1 LPRALDHGIWRSAD
15 FLGDGSLKGCLWLF
29 RQRSGLTHGGLACYC
44 IHDTGLNEFIGGKNK
59 YPKEREV
66 TRYRIVIAGAGI
78 GGLTAAANLLKAG
91 HDVTIF
97 EQASELSEVGAGL
110 QLSANATHVL
120 HHLGLGA
127 PLAKVGVRPGAYVFR
142 LHDTGEEIHRFA
154 LSDEHEQLHGAPYYQ
169 VHRADVHTLLAAKVL
184 DLRRD
189 AIRLN
194 CRVVG
199 FDESGDNVRLRL
211 ADGSIVQGDLLVGA
225 DGLKSVICQQIA
237 GNVPATYTG
246 DAAWRITVPVER
258 LPQDFMEQVMM
269 VWMGPG
275 RHVVAYYLR
284 AGALLNFVGLVE
296 TDEVSEESWTAKF
309 PWERFK
315 ADFQG
320 WHADVRTI
328 IDAADKEGCYRW
340 SLYYRR
346 AIRNW
351 STRRATL
358 LGDAV
363 HPTLPYLAQGA
374 CMAIEDGAVLTR
386 ALDQA
391 DSIPD
396 ALQLYQRNRVD
407 RTVRIVNQSTA
418 NRMLFHLRTV
428 DEIRALFAKRDEG
441 ADRNAWLYSYNPL
454 TVKLV

>member
-1 LPRALDHGIWRSAD
+1 LA
-15 FLGDGSLKGCLWLF
+15 
-29 RQRSGLTHGGLACYC
+29 GLRVIVYEDAS
-44 IHDTGLNEFIGGKNK
+44 LNEFYRGSELISVGAS
-59 YPKEREV
+59 V
-66 TRYRIVIAGAGI
+66 TRHKILIAGAGI
-78 GGLTAAANLLKAG
+78 GGLTAGASLLQAG

-97 EQASELSEVGAGL
+97 EQAPELSEIGAGL

-120 HHLGLGA
+120 HHLGLGPA
-127 PLAKVGVRPGAYVFR
+127 LAEVGVRPGAYVFR
-142 LHDTGEEIHRFA
+142 LHDTGEEIQRFA
-154 LSDEHEQLHGAPYYQ
+154 LSDEHEKLHGAPYYQ

-184 DLRRD
+184 ELKSD

-194 CRVVG
+194 CRVIG
-199 FDESGDNVRLRL
+199 FDEGGDGVKLRL
-211 ADGSIVQGDLLVGA
+211 ADGTTVEGDLLVGA
-225 DGLKSVICQQIA
+225 DGLKSIICQQIV
-237 GNVPATYTG
+237 GNVGATYTG
-246 DAAWRITVPVER
+246 DSAWRITVPVER
-258 LPQDFMEQVMM
+258 LPQNFMEQVMM

-315 ADFQG
+315 ADFEG
-320 WHADVRTI
+320 WHAAVQTV
-328 IDAADKEGCYRW
+328 IDAADREGCYRW
-340 SLYYRR
+340 SLHYRP
-346 AIRNW
+346 AIRSW
-351 STRRATL
+351 STPRATL

-396 ALQLYQRNRVD
+396 ALQLYQRNRID

-428 DEIRALFAKRDEG
+428 DEIRASFAKRDEG

-454 TVKLV
+454 TVKLA

>member
-1 LPRALDHGIWRSAD
+1 
-15 FLGDGSLKGCLWLF
+15 
-29 RQRSGLTHGGLACYC
+29 
-44 IHDTGLNEFIGGKNK
+44 
-59 YPKEREV
+59 V
-66 TRYRIVIAGAGI
+66 TKHKIVIAGAGI
-78 GGLTAAANLLKAG
+78 GGLTAGVSLLQAG

-97 EQASELSEVGAGL
+97 EQAAELSEIGAGL

-120 HHLGLGA
+120 HHLGLRTA
-127 PLAKVGVRPGAYVFR
+127 LAEVGVRPGAYVFR
-142 LHDTGEEIHRFA
+142 LHDSGEEIHRFA
-154 LSDEHEQLHGAPYYQ
+154 LSDEHEKLHGAPYYQ
-169 VHRADVHTLLAAKVL
+169 VHRADVHTLLAAKVR
-184 DLRRD
+184 DLKRD

-194 CRVVG
+194 CRVIG
-199 FDESGDNVRLRL
+199 FEESSGDVKLGL
-211 ADGSIVQGDLLVGA
+211 ADGGTVQGDLLIGA
-225 DGLKSVICQQIA
+225 DGLKSVICQQLN
-237 GNVPATYTG
+237 GNISATYTG
-246 DAAWRITVPVER
+246 DAAWRITVPIEH
-258 LPQDFMEQVMM
+258 LPQNFMEQVMM

-284 AGALLNFVGLVE
+284 GGALLNFVGLVE

-315 ADFQG
+315 ADFVG
-320 WHADVRTI
+320 WHADVQTI
-328 IDAADKEGCYRW
+328 IDAADREGCYRW
-340 SLYYRR
+340 SLHYRPT
-346 AIRNW
+346 IRNW
-351 STRRATL
+351 TTPRAAL

-386 ALDQA
+386 ALDQT
-391 DSIPD
+391 DSIAD

-418 NRMLFHLRTV
+418 NRTLFHLRTV
-428 DEIRALFAKRDEG
+428 DEIRASFANRDEG

>member
-1 LPRALDHGIWRSAD
+1 MKRHNVL
-15 FLGDGSLKGCLWLF
+15 
-29 RQRSGLTHGGLACYC
+29 
-44 IHDTGLNEFIGGKNK
+44 
-59 YPKEREV
+59 
-66 TRYRIVIAGAGI
+66 IAGAGI
-78 GGLTAAANLLKAG
+78 GGLTAAASLLKAG
-91 HDVTIF
+91 HDVTLF
-97 EQASELSEVGAGL
+97 EQASELSEIGAGL

-120 HHLGLGA
+120 HHLGLGPA
-127 PLAKVGVRPGAYVFR
+127 LAEVGVRPGAYVFR

-154 LSDEHEQLHGAPYYQ
+154 LSNEHEKLHGAPYYQ
-169 VHRADVHTLLAAKVL
+169 VHRADIHNLLAAKVL
-184 DLRRD
+184 ELKRD
-189 AIRLN
+189 AVRLN
-194 CRVVG
+194 SRVIG
-199 FDESGDNVRLRL
+199 FEESDDGVKLRL
-211 ADGSIVQGDLLVGA
+211 ADGPKIQGDLLVGA
-225 DGLKSVICQQIA
+225 DGLKSVICQQIV

-258 LPQDFMEQVMM
+258 LPRNFMEQVMM

-315 ADFQG
+315 ADFEG
-320 WHADVRTI
+320 WHPDVQAI
-328 IDAADKEGCYRW
+328 IEAADREGCYRW
-340 SLYYRR
+340 SLYNRP
-346 AIRNW
+346 AIKNW
-351 STRRATL
+351 STPRVTL

-396 ALQLYQRNRVD
+396 ALQLYQRNRVH

-418 NRMLFHLRTV
+418 NRTLFHLRTV
-428 DEIRALFAKRDEG
+428 DEIRTSFAKRDEG

-454 TVKLV
+454 TVRLV

>member
-1 LPRALDHGIWRSAD
+1 M
-15 FLGDGSLKGCLWLF
+15 
-29 RQRSGLTHGGLACYC
+29 T
-44 IHDTGLNEFIGGKNK
+44 K
-59 YPKEREV
+59 YK
-66 TRYRIVIAGAGI
+66 IIIAGAGI
-78 GGLTAAANLLKAG
+78 GGLTAGASLLQAG

-97 EQASELSEVGAGL
+97 EQASDLSEIGAGL

-120 HHLGLGA
+120 QNLGLGSA
-127 PLAKVGVRPGAYVFR
+127 LAEVGVRPGAYVFR

-154 LSDEHEQLHGAPYYQ
+154 LSDEHEKLHGAPYYQ
-169 VHRADVHTLLAAKVL
+169 VHRADVHTLLAAKVREL
-184 DLRRD
+184 KRD

-194 CRVVG
+194 CKGTG
-199 FDESGDNVRLRL
+199 FEESSDGVRLRL
-211 ADGSIVQGDLLVGA
+211 ADGTAVRGDLLIGA
-225 DGLKSVICQQIA
+225 DGLKSVICQQLN
-237 GNVPATYTG
+237 GNIPATYTG

-258 LPQDFMEQVMM
+258 LPQNLMEQVMM

-284 AGALLNFVGLVE
+284 AGAVLNFVGLVE

-320 WHADVRTI
+320 WHADVQTI
-328 IDAADKEGCYRW
+328 IDAADREGCYRW
-340 SLYYRR
+340 SLHYRPT
-346 AIRNW
+346 IRNW
-351 STRRATL
+351 TTRRAAL

-374 CMAIEDGAVLTR
+374 CMAIEDGAVLART
-386 ALDQA
+386 LDQA
-391 DSIPD
+391 ESIAD

-418 NRMLFHLRTV
+418 NRTLFHLRTV
-428 DEIRALFAKRDEG
+428 DEIRASFANRDEG

-454 TVKLV
+454 TVELV

>member
-1 LPRALDHGIWRSAD
+1 VIKH
-15 FLGDGSLKGCLWLF
+15 
-29 RQRSGLTHGGLACYC
+29 
-44 IHDTGLNEFIGGKNK
+44 
-59 YPKEREV
+59 
-66 TRYRIVIAGAGI
+66 RILIAGAGI
-78 GGLTAAANLLKAG
+78 GGLTAGACLLRAG

-110 QLSANATHVL
+110 QISANATHVL
-120 HHLGLGA
+120 HHLGLRA
-127 PLAKVGVRPGAYVFR
+127 RLAEVGVRPGAYVFR

-154 LSDEHEQLHGAPYYQ
+154 LSDEHERLHGAPYYQ
-169 VHRADVHTLLAAKVL
+169 LHRADIHTLLAQKVIE
-184 DLRRD
+184 LRGD

-194 CRVVG
+194 CRVTG
-199 FDESGDNVRLRL
+199 FEESSDSVTLRL
-211 ADGSIVQGDLLVGA
+211 ADGTSVQGDLLVGA
-225 DGLKSVICQQIA
+225 DGLKSVICQQIV
-237 GNVPATYTG
+237 GNVSATYTG
-246 DAAWRITVPVER
+246 DAAWRITVPVEC
-258 LPQDFMEQVMM
+258 LPRNFMDQVMM

-275 RHVVAYYLR
+275 RHVVTYYLR

-320 WHADVRTI
+320 WHADIQTI
-328 IDAADKEGCYRW
+328 IDAADRDGCYRW
-340 SLYYRR
+340 SLHYRP
-346 AIRNW
+346 AIMNW

-358 LGDAV
+358 LGDSV

-386 ALDQA
+386 ALDHA

-396 ALQLYQRNRVD
+396 ALQLYQRNRID

-418 NRMLFHLRTV
+418 NRELFHLRTV
-428 DEIRALFAKRDEG
+428 DAIRASFAKRDEG

>member
-1 LPRALDHGIWRSAD
+1 
-15 FLGDGSLKGCLWLF
+15 
-29 RQRSGLTHGGLACYC
+29 
-44 IHDTGLNEFIGGKNK
+44 
-59 YPKEREV
+59 V
-66 TRYRIVIAGAGI
+66 TKHKIVITGAGI
-78 GGLTAAANLLKAG
+78 GGLTAGASLLQAG

-97 EQASELSEVGAGL
+97 EQAAELSEIGAGL

-120 HHLGLGA
+120 HHLGLRTA
-127 PLAKVGVRPGAYVFR
+127 LAEVGVRPGAYVFR
-142 LHDTGEEIHRFA
+142 LHDSGEEIHRFA
-154 LSDEHEQLHGAPYYQ
+154 LSDEHEKLHGAPYYQ
-169 VHRADVHTLLAAKVL
+169 VHRADVHTLLAAKVR
-184 DLRRD
+184 DLKRD

-194 CRVVG
+194 CRVIG
-199 FDESGDNVRLRL
+199 FEESSGDVKLGL
-211 ADGSIVQGDLLVGA
+211 ADGGTVQGDLLIGA
-225 DGLKSVICQQIA
+225 DGLKSVICQQLN
-237 GNVPATYTG
+237 GNISATYTG
-246 DAAWRITVPVER
+246 DAAWRITVPIEH
-258 LPQDFMEQVMM
+258 LPQNFMEQVMM

-284 AGALLNFVGLVE
+284 GGALLNFVGLVE

-315 ADFQG
+315 ADFVG
-320 WHADVRTI
+320 WHADVQTI
-328 IDAADKEGCYRW
+328 IDAADREGCYRW
-340 SLYYRR
+340 SLHYRPT
-346 AIRNW
+346 IRNW
-351 STRRATL
+351 TTTRAAL

-391 DSIPD
+391 GSLAD

-418 NRMLFHLRTV
+418 NRTLFHLRTV
-428 DEIRALFAKRDEG
+428 DEIRASFANRDEG

>member
-1 LPRALDHGIWRSAD
+1 MGLDHVG
-15 FLGDGSLKGCLWLF
+15 F
-29 RQRSGLTHGGLACYC
+29 ACYRTDDRSL
-44 IHDTGLNEFIGGKNK
+44 HEYIGGKNK
-59 YPKEREV
+59 FRWERGV
-66 TRYRIVIAGAGI
+66 MRHKILIAGAGI
-78 GGLTAAANLLKAG
+78 GGLTAAASLLKAG

-97 EQASELSEVGAGL
+97 EQASELSQVGAGL

-127 PLAKVGVRPGAYVFR
+127 ALAEVGVRPGAYVFR
-142 LHDTGEEIHRFA
+142 LHDTGEEIQRFA
-154 LSDEHEQLHGAPYYQ
+154 LSDEHERLHGAPYYQ
-169 VHRADVHTLLAAKVL
+169 VHRADIHSLLAAKVL
-184 DLRRD
+184 ELKRD

-194 CRVVG
+194 CRVIG
-199 FDESGDNVRLRL
+199 FEESSDGVKLRL
-211 ADGSIVQGDLLVGA
+211 ADDAIVQGDLLVGA

-258 LPQDFMEQVMM
+258 LPQNFMEQVMM

-315 ADFQG
+315 ADFAG
-320 WHADVRTI
+320 WHADIQTI
-328 IDAADKEGCYRW
+328 IEAADREGCYRW
-340 SLYYRR
+340 SLHNRP

-351 STRRATL
+351 STPRVSL

-386 ALDQA
+386 ALDEA
-391 DSIPD
+391 DSIPN
-396 ALQLYQRNRVD
+396 ALLLYQRNRIH
-407 RTVRIVNQSTA
+407 RTVRIVNQSTE
-418 NRMLFHLRTV
+418 NRTLFHLRTV
-428 DEIRALFAKRDEG
+428 DEIRASFAKRDEG